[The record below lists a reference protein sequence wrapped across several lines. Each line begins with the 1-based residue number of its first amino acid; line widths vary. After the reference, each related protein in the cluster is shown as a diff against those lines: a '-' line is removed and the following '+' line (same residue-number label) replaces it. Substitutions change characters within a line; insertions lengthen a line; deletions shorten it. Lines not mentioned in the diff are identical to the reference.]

1 MSPSLLYHFQSHPIA
16 ETASFSC
23 RIPKKD
29 FKDSSTRTEFK
40 ALRLSTKR
48 YHLQLV
54 PPIAIRCEIVLEAS
68 ALDAVDM
75 ELFPFYEK
83 L

>member
-1 MSPSLLYHFQSHPIA
+1 MPYNQERLQRLIH
-16 ETASFSC
+16 
-23 RIPKKD
+23 KD
-29 FKDSSTRTEFK
+29 RFK

-48 YHLQLV
+48 YHLHLV